1 MSNILI
7 KDKIVPKLIN
17 FKENTNLIFKQRS
30 KLRSDRSKLVDSIPL
45 NRTFVSDCPWSEKI
59 D

>member
-17 FKENTNLIFKQRS
+17 FKENTILIFKQRS
-30 KLRSDRSKLVDSIPL
+30 KLRSDRSKLVDLIPL
-45 NRTFVSDCPWSEKI
+45 NQTVMSDCPRSEKI